1 MLLECIWVSS
11 LLKGPSLSFSP
22 RLILLQYP
30 LVCWIVRIYE
40 DIQFIHFILKSPK
53 PSLSVQYHS
62 RCLNRH
68 YADLLLSIV
77 SRGSKN
83 DLIPINAALYLLF
96 IPWWLQP
103 TRQRLSV
110 VWWSFCFVWTQGP
123 PVLSRLSLNLWYCSF
138 NTPHPSAGI
147 RSFTDMPDSCL
158 TFKTRSLSSSVL
170 LCSSLPGHRHYHCP
184 RLTKHQ
190 CGLDKHGRQFLT
202 IISVNAQ

>member
-30 LVCWIVRIYE
+30 LVCWIARIYE

-83 DLIPINAALYLLF
+83 DLIPINNWVLRMLLCIYYLYLDGYNQLGKDCQLCDNHFVLF
-96 IPWWLQP
+96 GDRVPLCCLGWAWICDIVPSILP
-103 TRQRLSV
+103 T
-110 VWWSFCFVWTQGP
+110 
-123 PVLSRLSLNLWYCSF
+123 PVLGLGHSR
-138 NTPHPSAGI
+138 T
-147 RSFTDMPDSCL
+147 CL
-158 TFKTRSLSSSVL
+158 TL
-170 LCSSLPGHRHYHCP
+170 
-184 RLTKHQ
+184 
-190 CGLDKHGRQFLT
+190 
-202 IISVNAQ
+202 A